1 MVPIIC
7 RLEGRDAMLRV
18 PNLDPGLI
26 KKGLDMGCSCIM
38 VPQVDNAEQAR
49 LAVEYC
55 KFPPEGNRGVGP
67 VWPMLLDVDIN
78 DYLESANRETCVI
91 VQVETAEGLANLE
104 RIAEVEGVD
113 VVFAGPADI
122 SASMGHLGNI
132 GHPEVQE
139 MPGELSRPG
148 SRLRQAQR
156 DHLPR
161 VRRLLESLRTRLPLH
176 KRRQP
181 HAFRPGRPER
191 VREQAAGTGGLRL
204 RLNPTVWEISTKS
217 GELIQGRFR
226 PRCAEGRLRT
236 QGLPRTRRRF
246 VPLRSRNRESLVAGC
261 GPEWAGRS
269 PAQR

>member
-1 MVPIIC
+1 MNRAGKDMMLQSRVKKLLAEGKAAWGSALADASELLAKATLKQGIDFLWIDTEHRPFGINEVQLIPMLC

-55 KFPPEGNRGVGP
+55 KYPPEGNRGVGP

-122 SASMGHLGNI
+122 SASLGHLGNI
-132 GHPEVQE
+132 GHPEVQKCLE
-139 MPGELSRPG
+139 TFPARAAACGKPSGITFNGFDACWRAYEQGYRFINSGNLMYFGQVGMGECLSQ
-148 SRLRQAQR
+148 LR
-156 DHLPR
+156 
-161 VRRLLESLRTRLPLH
+161 
-176 KRRQP
+176 KR
-181 HAFRPGRPER
+181 ER
-191 VREQAAGTGGLRL
+191 AA
-204 RLNPTVWEISTKS
+204 S
-217 GELIQGRFR
+217 G
-226 PRCAEGRLRT
+226 
-236 QGLPRTRRRF
+236 
-246 VPLRSRNRESLVAGC
+246 
-261 GPEWAGRS
+261 
-269 PAQR
+269 